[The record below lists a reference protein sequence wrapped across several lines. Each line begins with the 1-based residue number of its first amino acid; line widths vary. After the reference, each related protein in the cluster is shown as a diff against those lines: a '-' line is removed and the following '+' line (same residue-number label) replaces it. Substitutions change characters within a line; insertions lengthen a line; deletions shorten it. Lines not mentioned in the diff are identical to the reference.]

1 MRVAWFPGGI
11 SQSRERTEDMAIAN
25 PYDAPKAQVAGARD
39 AEYGKVRIFTSQGRI
54 GRLRYIGYSTGLPFL
69 IMLAVGVVSGILGG
83 ATGNTAF
90 AWLVIAGYVAV
101 MIVAILLTI
110 QRCHDMG
117 KSGWLALLLVVPLV
131 NLIFWFI
138 PGTDGENRFGLKPP
152 PNGAGV
158 VVLALIFPILA
169 VVGIVAAIAL
179 PAYQDY
185 VKRAQ
190 VQQSQ

>member
-1 MRVAWFPGGI
+1 
-11 SQSRERTEDMAIAN
+11 MATAN
-25 PYDAPKAQVAGARD
+25 PYDAPRAQVAGAGD
-39 AEYGKVRIFTSQGRI
+39 VGYGEVRIFTSRGRI
-54 GRLRYIGYSTGLPFL
+54 GRLRYIAYSTGVPFL
-69 IMLAVGVVSGILGG
+69 IMLVVGVVSGILGS
-83 ATGNTAF
+83 ATGNAAF
-90 AWLVIAGYVAV
+90 GGLLVIGYVAV
-101 MIVAILLTI
+101 MVVAILLTI
-110 QRCHDMG
+110 QRCHDMD

-131 NLIFWFI
+131 NFIFWFV